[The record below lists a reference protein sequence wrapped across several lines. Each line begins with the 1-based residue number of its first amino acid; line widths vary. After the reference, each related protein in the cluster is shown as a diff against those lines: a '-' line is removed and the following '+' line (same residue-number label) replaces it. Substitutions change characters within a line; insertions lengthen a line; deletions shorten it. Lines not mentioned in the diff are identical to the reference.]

1 MSAISPKPPG
11 STPQNVKTP
20 KIFIDAARQKFGNYT
35 IDLAA
40 SESNICDIY
49 FDKNDN
55 SLEMDWRDLY
65 RDVGD
70 LYWLNPPFGL
80 SSKFIKKC
88 SDMISSIDEHDVPLN
103 VDVLVQAATSS
114 NYWYENVFGNKYC
127 DIIFL
132 NGRIPFEGYDN
143 SANIDCTLLKFSSW
157 KRHQSMY
164 VWDWRNHGSEIIPV
178 GKDKRCTCGD
188 CGCHSFLDSGASCH
202 CKHYETNG
210 FLCHKCFENCVPF

>member
-20 KIFIDAARQKFGNYT
+20 KIFMDSMRRFGNYT

-40 SESNICDIY
+40 SEPNICDIY
-49 FDKNDN
+49 FDERDN
-55 SLEMDWRDLY
+55 SLEMDWRDLH
-65 RDVGD
+65 REVDHH
-70 LYWLNPPFGL
+70 YWLNPPFGL

-88 SDMISSIDEHDVPLN
+88 SNMVSSVYEYDVPLN

-132 NGRIPFEGYDN
+132 NGRIKFEGYEHD
-143 SANIDCTLLKFSSW
+143 ANIDCALLRFSSFR
-157 KRHQSMY
+157 KNQSIY
-164 VWDWRNHGSEIIPV
+164 IWDWKSPGSEMIPI
-178 GKDKRCTCGD
+178 GKDKRCTCDD
-188 CGCHSFLDSGASCH
+188 CGCYSHTDKDKTCH
-202 CKHYETNG
+202 CKHYDTNG
-210 FLCHKCFENCVPF
+210 FLCNKCYQNCIPF